1 VGWVRPKRGCLTYAS
16 ILVLRIPQM
25 IWVWRATVEWYIDGE
40 NRRTWRKTCPSAT
53 LTTTNSTWI
62 EPGANKGLRDE
73 RPAANDLSHG
83 TAPTVHLLHPS
94 EIQFL
99 TVASLK
105 MKTFWD
111 TAQCSLLEVRGG
123 FGGAYC
129 LHYQTDYGS
138 NKHLWYVS
146 QLHWY
151 CSAQYPRRQSSSH
164 FILLPLNTCR
174 NENTHGL

>member
-1 VGWVRPKRGCLTYAS
+1 MTGKTEELGEKPAPVLLCPPQIPHGLSRARTRASAMRG
-16 ILVLRIPQM
+16 
-25 IWVWRATVEWYIDGE
+25 
-40 NRRTWRKTCPSAT
+40 RR
-53 LTTTNSTWI
+53 LTTWAMARPQLSTYFI
-62 EPGANKGLRDE
+62 LLRF
-73 RPAANDLSHG
+73 
-83 TAPTVHLLHPS
+83 
-94 EIQFL
+94 QFL
-99 TVASLK
+99 TVAILK
-105 MKTFWD
+105 MKTFWN

-151 CSAQYPRRQSSSH
+151 CSAQYPRRPSSSH